1 MPATKAYYFDTDK
14 NGTRVMI
21 DRKTGQKKPV
31 SEIVRQAASSG
42 ALLTMEQAMANES
55 KKKENTAK
63 TFDDVLKMNDNH
75 YPAGSSRGGQFAPKG
90 GGGGGGGGDFDPFA
104 VLMDMANNP
113 EKYKDPPKA
122 PENWE
127 KPHAIVDGKDMTQ
140 GSPEE
145 RERVADMT
153 IEEIMK
159 KQGFDGKPNVV
170 STLDDFQKAV
180 QENGNIA
187 CRGIAANSKEALD
200 AYEDSLKNGEFFVEC
215 TGGSQYG
222 RGMYMATS
230 WDSTIDYDSAFGTAN
245 MYASMKS
252 HGDVINITLDKS
264 AKVVDFHDVLSEAYK
279 DGGPFE
285 YASNLGDT
293 STARDDIGAYAAA
306 KGYDAIRCP
315 NGYTI
320 VLNRTKLTI
329 LDRTGN
335 IEYMD
340 GGEDLL
346 YGDWTLPE
354 WARKSESPTGAGV
367 IVLRAG
373 KVLTG
378 TRKERASRGQICGPG
393 GHIEPG
399 ETPEEAAKRE
409 AQEEFG
415 IICNDLQPLGTQD
428 GGGRYGSSA
437 VFLCTDY
444 TGEPRTDEEEMTN
457 PKWLTIEE
465 AKGQNAFPPFLRSL
479 QLLPE
484 EEETMKT
491 KKSADFEIFKT
502 DEDQRL
508 VFGWASVA
516 ITIDGETLEDRQH
529 DMIDPEDLEEAAYEY
544 VLNFRDTGEEHLPGY
559 RKKGKLVESCVFT
572 PEKQRAMGIPE
583 GTLPVA
589 WWIGFKID
597 DDDTWQRVK
606 NGTYRMF
613 SIEGKAER
621 EPVEKSAYD
630 EWLEENMDKFSSEEE
645 EIKFREWRRP
655 DGFRART
662 ASDVDEIDMQWDEY
676 KRTMLKKT
684 QGAQTFDEILKFNPF
699 HDAMGKFSNKNGF
712 KTYSANP
719 KTKAGQMAI
728 GRSAAAG
735 HGSTLNVHRES
746 KGENIAQ
753 NDDWIKTGQKPKVPA
768 AQAAQGQNPAT
779 TTPNA
784 TSKPKPQTKPQDTVN
799 DAQNG
804 SQSHE
809 GSLADN
815 VAGVNLT
822 SKQKLGL
829 QPRDWSGNP
838 VDTLK
843 VADDH
848 FQDRV
853 AGKDISKKFDIDKMG
868 TKKDPIDAVAE
879 AQGWNKSAT
888 VTNDRE
894 LFDKACVQSGR
905 VMCRSVCNDL
915 YGGTGKKAEEICKD
929 TMTDGNASLGGSGGK
944 AYGSGMYV
952 ADCKIKG
959 YKDTGNRVAR
969 AQNESFC
976 YGPKQMMCTVH
987 PKAKIASGKKL
998 TTLVDQW
1005 YDMSSKEQARFG
1017 YDRNAFIASKGYD
1030 GAKWQD
1036 DSDPSAYT
1044 TVFNKSAL
1052 IFFGGI
1058 ADAYGD

>member
-1 MPATKAYYFDTDK
+1 MKLTDRWK
-14 NGTRVMI
+14 
-21 DRKTGQKKPV
+21 Q
-31 SEIVRQAASSG
+31 
-42 ALLTMEQAMANES
+42 ES
-55 KKKENTAK
+55 KQM
-63 TFDDVLKMNDNH
+63 V
-75 YPAGSSRGGQFAPKG
+75 PA
-90 GGGGGGGGDFDPFA
+90 DP
-104 VLMDMANNP
+104 
-113 EKYKDPPKA
+113 
-122 PENWE
+122 
-127 KPHAIVDGKDMTQ
+127 
-140 GSPEE
+140 S
-145 RERVADMT
+145 
-153 IEEIMK
+153 
-159 KQGFDGKPNVV
+159 KQ
-170 STLDDFQKAV
+170 T
-180 QENGNIA
+180 
-187 CRGIAANSKEALD
+187 
-200 AYEDSLKNGEFFVEC
+200 
-215 TGGSQYG
+215 T
-222 RGMYMATS
+222 
-230 WDSTIDYDSAFGTAN
+230 
-245 MYASMKS
+245 
-252 HGDVINITLDKS
+252 
-264 AKVVDFHDVLSEAYK
+264 
-279 DGGPFE
+279 
-285 YASNLGDT
+285 
-293 STARDDIGAYAAA
+293 
-306 KGYDAIRCP
+306 
-315 NGYTI
+315 
-320 VLNRTKLTI
+320 
-329 LDRTGN
+329 
-335 IEYMD
+335 
-340 GGEDLL
+340 
-346 YGDWTLPE
+346 
-354 WARKSESPTGAGV
+354 
-367 IVLRAG
+367 
-373 KVLTG
+373 
-378 TRKERASRGQICGPG
+378 
-393 GHIEPG
+393 
-399 ETPEEAAKRE
+399 
-409 AQEEFG
+409 
-415 IICNDLQPLGTQD
+415 
-428 GGGRYGSSA
+428 
-437 VFLCTDY
+437 
-444 TGEPRTDEEEMTN
+444 
-457 PKWLTIEE
+457 
-465 AKGQNAFPPFLRSL
+465 
-479 QLLPE
+479 
-484 EEETMKT
+484 
-491 KKSADFEIFKT
+491 KSADFEIFKT

-516 ITIDGETLEDRQH
+516 ITIDGQTLEDRQH

-597 DDDTWQRVK
+597 DDDTWARIK

-621 EPVEKSAYD
+621 EEVRKADS
-630 EWLEENMDKFSSEEE
+630 
-645 EIKFREWRRP
+645 
-655 DGFRART
+655 T
-662 ASDVDEIDMQWDEY
+662 
-676 KRTMLKKT
+676 
-684 QGAQTFDEILKFNPF
+684 AQTFEEVLKFNPF
-699 HDAMGKFSNKNGF
+699 HDALGKFSTAQGMRS
-712 KTYSANP
+712 YSANP
-719 KTKAGQMAI
+719 KTRAGQLAI
-728 GRSAAAG
+728 GRSAPNHA
-735 HGSTLNVHRES
+735 HVLNVHRES
-746 KGENIAQ
+746 KGENIGQ
-753 NDDWIKTGQKPKVPA
+753 NYKWIETGQKPKSPPA
-768 AQAAQGQNPAT
+768 EGKKPAPEKPQT
-779 TTPNA
+779 

-829 QPRDWSGNP
+829 QPRDWSGKP

-959 YKDTGNRVAR
+959 YKDTGNRVAM

-1030 GAKWQD
+1030 GAKWHD